1 MHCVGVLSVNHSIIG
16 GKMLFIYK
24 SPCFP
29 DQDMANGKHI
39 GKAKKPSNF
48 PDSGLPQKRRIKP
61 HDIKSI
67 PVVPFAERR
76 ILFCAD
82 IHNPNLPSGSNKPLY
97 RFPERRG
104 ANIMPF
110 SETGK
115 RKKKK
120 ILHYF
125 SSKSETI

>member
-1 MHCVGVLSVNHSIIG
+1 MHCVGVLSVNHSIIS

-76 ILFCAD
+76 VLFCAD

-104 ANIMPF
+104 ANIMPL

>member
-104 ANIMPF
+104 ANIMPL

-115 RKKKK
+115 RKNKK